1 MKALT
6 LSFMDNEAE
15 TTCTVSLAGGEEGR
29 DFMEMKLEEM
39 KPSERAIYMSMQA
52 IKKLQGMYELQLDWE
67 SIFENDP
74 GFCRPENESI
84 YH

>member
-67 SIFENDP
+67 SIFKKDP
-74 GFCRPENESI
+74 GFVEETGETT